1 LRRLIASFVLA
12 AALCGCAPASPRIAL
27 GELPVLHLSPA
38 SLGRELALQ
47 QHLQVGVGEHS
58 QAVDALL
65 EVDAQELRL
74 GMQALGQSALT
85 LRWDGKHLDEQRAD
99 WLPPVLNGERVLFD
113 LQLVLWP
120 AAEIRA
126 ALPAGWSLQESKGER
141 QLLQGTTEVAKVVY
155 PAEGHAVLTQLRDN
169 YRLDIE
175 SVPLS
180 GGAQ

>member
-1 LRRLIASFVLA
+1 LRRLIASALFA

-74 GMQALGQSALT
+74 GMQAMGQSAMT
-85 LRWDGKHLDEQRAD
+85 LRWDGHRLDEQRAD

-120 AAEIRA
+120 APAIRG
-126 ALPAGWSLQESKGER
+126 ALPAGWTLVESGNERRLMQGE
-141 QLLQGTTEVAKVVY
+141 TEVANVAY
-155 PAEGHAVLTQLRDN
+155 PAEGHAVLTQARDH

-175 SVPLS
+175 SVPVADA
-180 GGAQ
+180 AQ

>member
-1 LRRLIASFVLA
+1 LRCLIASFVLA

-27 GELPVLHLSPA
+27 GELPVLRLSPA

-47 QHLQVGVGEHS
+47 QHLQVGVGERS

-65 EVDAQELRL
+65 EVDAKQVRL
-74 GMQALGQSALT
+74 AMQALGQSAMT
-85 LRWDGKHLDEQRAD
+85 LRWDGSKLDEQRAD

-120 AAEIRA
+120 APVIRA
-126 ALPAGWSLQESKGER
+126 ALPPGWTLQESGGGR
-141 QLLQGTTEVAKVVY
+141 QLLQGETEVARVAY
-155 PAEGHAVLTQLRDN
+155 PAEGHAVLTQARDH

-175 SVPLS
+175 SVPV
-180 GGAQ
+180 AEATR